1 MEREEVGEKK
11 SECDNNIE
19 KKNQDHAEQTNK
31 NNSVEVIQKETFQET
46 KRNREYLVYCE
57 ICEYKCKKESTLRK
71 HVNTKHN
78 QYQKCYEC
86 GKMFDSKESLEC
98 HKEKGHGQEEVIK
111 DTSFVFSE
119 SMLDEYL

>member
-46 KRNREYLVYCE
+46 KRNHEDLVYCE
-57 ICEYKCKKESTLRK
+57 ICEYKCKKESTFRK
-71 HVNTKHN
+71 YVNTKHN

-86 GKMFDSKESLEC
+86 GRCLTAKN
-98 HKEKGHGQEEVIK
+98 H
-111 DTSFVFSE
+111 
-119 SMLDEYL
+119 

>member
-1 MEREEVGEKK
+1 M
-11 SECDNNIE
+11 
-19 KKNQDHAEQTNK
+19 
-31 NNSVEVIQKETFQET
+31 EVIHKETFQDT
-46 KRNREYLVYCE
+46 KGNREDLVYCE